1 MVSEQ
6 QTTEEAGLAQEST
19 VPSPGKM
26 LRERRESLGLTQ
38 QQIADKL
45 FLKVTQINALE
56 EDAVDKTTSITFT
69 KGYVRNYAKQLG
81 LNAEHVVAAFE
92 QYHTSV
98 EPPAKLQ
105 SFSRRV
111 AKQTHDDR
119 WMMVT
124 YIILLLIIGGIVAW
138 WVQQPSDEAIVE
150 APNLEKIKEEA
161 ANTSIPQATNRTN
174 SGVLNGAS
182 TNTATSTNS
191 GTDVQSTV
199 LPQSIDGNS
208 NVNNSVVPSPSN
220 SQGNSSNTDDESLPP
235 SAGINESNN
244 LTALVSDSDSG
255 EIRLGSQVASNSSS
269 SGSQSGA
276 VPISMTFTFDDD
288 CWVNIKDATGEA
300 IAYGVKQSGRVM
312 EIQGVP
318 PVAVTLGKPDNV
330 RISVNGDPVDI
341 TAFQNGQIAR
351 FSLPM

>member
-81 LNAEHVVAAFE
+81 LNAEQVVAAFE

-161 ANTSIPQATNRTN
+161 ANTPIPQATNRTN
-174 SGVLNGAS
+174 SGVLNSGS
-182 TNTATSTNS
+182 TNTATSTIT
-191 GTDVQSTV
+191 GTDTQSTV
-199 LPQSIDGNS
+199 LPQSVD
-208 NVNNSVVPSPSN
+208 
-220 SQGNSSNTDDESLPP
+220 GNSSNTDDESLPP

>member
-45 FLKVTQINALE
+45 FLKVSQINALE

-81 LNAEHVVAAFE
+81 LNAEQVVAAFE

-150 APNLEKIKEEA
+150 APNLDKIKEEA
-161 ANTSIPQATNRTN
+161 ANTPIPEATIRTN
-174 SGVLNGAS
+174 SGVLNS
-182 TNTATSTNS
+182 TSLDS
-191 GTDVQSTV
+191 GTDIGSTS
-199 LPQSIDGNS
+199 LPQSGDGNI
-208 NVNNSVVPSPSN
+208 NSSGNSSFEPSPSN
-220 SQGNSSNTDDESLPP
+220 RQGNSSNADDESLPP

-255 EIRLGSQVASNSSS
+255 EIRLGSQVASSSS
-269 SGSQSGA
+269 TSGSQSGA

>member
-26 LRERRESLGLTQ
+26 LQERRESLGLTQ

-45 FLKVTQINALE
+45 FLKVSQINALE

-124 YIILLLIIGGIVAW
+124 YIILLLIIGGIVVW

-150 APNLEKIKEEA
+150 APNLDEIKEEA
-161 ANTSIPQATNRTN
+161 ANTPIPEATNHTSSGALN
-174 SGVLNGAS
+174 SAN
-182 TNTATSTNS
+182 TNTATDTGSAA
-191 GTDVQSTV
+191 
-199 LPQSIDGNS
+199 LPQSGNGNFTS
-208 NVNNSVVPSPSN
+208 N
-220 SQGNSSNTDDESLPP
+220 GNSSFEPSPTNSQPNSGNTDDESLPP

-244 LTALVSDSDSG
+244 LTALVSNSDSG
-255 EIRLGSQVASNSSS
+255 EIRLGSQVTNNSSDT
-269 SGSQSGA
+269 GSQSGA

>member
-6 QTTEEAGLAQEST
+6 QTTEEAGFAQEST

-150 APNLEKIKEEA
+150 APNLDKIKEEA
-161 ANTSIPQATNRTN
+161 ANTSIPEATIRTN
-174 SGVLNGAS
+174 SGVLNS
-182 TNTATSTNS
+182 TIPDSSTETES
-191 GTDVQSTV
+191 PT
-199 LPQSIDGNS
+199 LPQSGDGNF
-208 NVNNSVVPSPSN
+208 NSS
-220 SQGNSSNTDDESLPP
+220 GNSSNADDESLPP
-235 SAGINESNN
+235 SAGINQSNN

-255 EIRLGSQVASNSSS
+255 DIRFGSQVASNSST

>member
-6 QTTEEAGLAQEST
+6 QTTEEAGFAQEST

-45 FLKVTQINALE
+45 FLKVSQINALE

-81 LNAEHVVAAFE
+81 LNAEQVVAAFE

-150 APNLEKIKEEA
+150 APNLDKIKEEA
-161 ANTSIPQATNRTN
+161 ANTSIPEATIRTN
-174 SGVLNGAS
+174 SGVLNS
-182 TNTATSTNS
+182 TIPDSSTETES
-191 GTDVQSTV
+191 PT
-199 LPQSIDGNS
+199 LPQSGDGNF
-208 NVNNSVVPSPSN
+208 NSS
-220 SQGNSSNTDDESLPP
+220 GNSSNADDESLPP
-235 SAGINESNN
+235 SAGINQSNN

-255 EIRLGSQVASNSSS
+255 DIRFGSQVASNSST

-330 RISVNGDPVDI
+330 RISVNVDPVDI

>member
-161 ANTSIPQATNRTN
+161 ANTPIPQATNRTN
-174 SGVLNGAS
+174 SGVLNGGS
-182 TNTATSTNS
+182 TNTATSTNT
-191 GTDVQSTV
+191 GTDTQSPV
-199 LPQSIDGNS
+199 LPQSVD
-208 NVNNSVVPSPSN
+208 V
-220 SQGNSSNTDDESLPP
+220 NSSNTDDESLPP

>member
-6 QTTEEAGLAQEST
+6 QATEEAGVAQEST
-19 VPSPGKM
+19 VLSPGQM

-45 FLKVTQINALE
+45 FLKVSQINALE

-81 LNAEHVVAAFE
+81 LNAEQVVAAFE
-92 QYHTSV
+92 KYHTSV

-124 YIILLLIIGGIVAW
+124 YVILLLIIGGIVAW
-138 WVQQPSDEAIVE
+138 WVQQPSDDAIVE
-150 APNLEKIKEEA
+150 TPNLDRIKEEA
-161 ANTSIPQATNRTN
+161 SNTPIATARN
-174 SGVLNGAS
+174 S
-182 TNTATSTNS
+182 NS
-191 GTDVQSTV
+191 GTLNGTST
-199 LPQSIDGNS
+199 
-208 NVNNSVVPSPSN
+208 
-220 SQGNSSNTDDESLPP
+220 SSNTFPQSGDANSSQSTTNQGTPLPANSRDVLNLPESESTSSNSSQDNLPA

-244 LTALVSDSDSG
+244 LTALVSDSDNG
-255 EIRLGSQVASNSSS
+255 ELRIGSQAASNSSA

>member
-6 QTTEEAGLAQEST
+6 QTTEEAGFAQEST

-45 FLKVTQINALE
+45 FLKVSQINALE

-81 LNAEHVVAAFE
+81 LNAEQVVAAFE

-150 APNLEKIKEEA
+150 APNLDKIKEEA
-161 ANTSIPQATNRTN
+161 ANTSIPEATIRTN
-174 SGVLNGAS
+174 SGVLNS
-182 TNTATSTNS
+182 TIPDS
-191 GTDVQSTV
+191 GTETRSPT
-199 LPQSIDGNS
+199 LPQSGDGNF
-208 NVNNSVVPSPSN
+208 NSSGNSSFEPSPSN
-220 SQGNSSNTDDESLPP
+220 SQRNSSNADDESLPP
-235 SAGINESNN
+235 SAGINQSNN

-255 EIRLGSQVASNSSS
+255 DIRFGSQVASNSST